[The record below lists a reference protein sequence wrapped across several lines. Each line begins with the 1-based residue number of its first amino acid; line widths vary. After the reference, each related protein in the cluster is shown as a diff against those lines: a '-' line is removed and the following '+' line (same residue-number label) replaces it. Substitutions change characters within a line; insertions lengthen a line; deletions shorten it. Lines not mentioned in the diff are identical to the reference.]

1 MSEAITSP
9 VSSQCIMNSV
19 ELSPIACASSDRP
32 SFLRIEIV
40 VWK

>member
-1 MSEAITSP
+1 MTSP

-19 ELSPIACASSDRP
+19 ELRPIACASSDRP